1 MVLNMISC
9 KDYTLLIEK
18 SKEQKLTFFQR
29 LQIKLHAK
37 LCKVCDNYAVDSAF
51 LDKLIKK
58 LHVDPK
64 PLDEGEKES
73 MKKAIEE
80 KLG

>member
-1 MVLNMISC
+1 MISC

-18 SKEQKLTFFQR
+18 STEQKLTFYQR

-37 LCKVCDNYAVDSAF
+37 LCKVCDNYAIDSAF
-51 LDKLIKK
+51 LNRLIKK
-58 LHVDPK
+58 LHVHPK
-64 PLDEGEKES
+64 PLNQGEKES
-73 MKKAIEE
+73 MKKAINE